1 MESFGLICSDTK
13 VKDLSIMRFL
23 LTDCMNTVDIKIIFQ
38 QRIFSNERGMKMLET
53 SKEVLDT
60 LNETTIVYS

>member
-1 MESFGLICSDTK
+1 
-13 VKDLSIMRFL
+13 MRFL